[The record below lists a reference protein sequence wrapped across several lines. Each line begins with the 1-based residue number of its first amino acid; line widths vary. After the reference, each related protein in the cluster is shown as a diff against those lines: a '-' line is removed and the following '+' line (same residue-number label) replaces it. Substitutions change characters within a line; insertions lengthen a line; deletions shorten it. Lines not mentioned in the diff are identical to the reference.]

1 MMDVIHR
8 YTRQEAIA
16 DGILIDVTDTAKE
29 AGFSY
34 PVALTTA
41 VWADYVAVPDGVEGQ
56 DEVGR
61 LWDILWM
68 LRAEIRRRPSGSV
81 IRFVVLVR
89 NDEREPQTVTLKS
102 VCGPETMR
110 SRSSRSCC
118 RMKTDSARTKTPEV
132 VCDKHTPPVALG
144 DFRIA
149 PKGD

>member
-1 MMDVIHR
+1 MIDVIHR

-16 DGILIDVTDTAKE
+16 DGFLIDVTNTAKE

-102 VCGPETMR
+102 VCGPGDNAE
-110 SRSSRSCC
+110 
-118 RMKTDSARTKTPEV
+118 
-132 VCDKHTPPVALG
+132 PVITVMLP
-144 DFRIA
+144 DE
-149 PKGD
+149 D